1 VPEFVLGQRV
11 RTKKSHPCGSDVWVI
26 IRVGMDFRIKCV
38 QCGRSVL
45 LPRAKFEKS
54 VREILND
61 GTASVQAGRGT
72 S

>member
-1 VPEFVLGQRV
+1 MPEFVLGQRV
-11 RTKKSHPCGSDVWVI
+11 RTKKRHPCGSDVWLI

-61 GTASVQAGRGT
+61 GTASV
-72 S
+72 